1 MLTLT
6 RLVSWRYLRRRTLR
20 VALAMGSIA
29 LGVATFV
36 ASQSLNRSASQAMEA
51 SSTQLAGTADLQI
64 TNGRVGVDLGL
75 RVEVERVGGV
85 RAAVP
90 LLAEHVTVAAG
101 ENKHRALLLG
111 VDIGAEEL
119 VRGYGSSLQ
128 SRMQIDLVPLLNA
141 GFLLNPGPIVLIG
154 DGLRQELDLPGDTR
168 NFRILTPQGVKT
180 AWIGGTLDLRETA
193 AAVGGK
199 IILVQLPAALECV
212 GRADPAR
219 VTRMDVVL
227 QEGADREAVKEALQ
241 AALGSRASVHA
252 PKLRDTGLED
262 AIAGVQ
268 VGLSLGATI
277 ALFVGVFLV
286 YNSLAVTVAERRHD
300 IGILRAL
307 GATRNQV
314 RGLFMVEALILG
326 AIGSTLGILAGLG
339 LARLCLGT
347 VAKVIRQQFSAI
359 ELPAVVLAP
368 DQVGWALLA
377 GMGVSLLAS
386 LAPAVAAA
394 AEPPSDALRRVPV
407 QFHPLRSWWPLLAGL
422 LLAGIGVLFFYQRDL
437 VGDLLGRRVGTYGSA
452 YLIGLAFML
461 MTPFLARLGVKLL
474 YPLAQRFLGIGG
486 RLAADD
492 LARSPS
498 RTGLTVGALALGLAM
513 TIETAGVSMST
524 EVPLFEWLDRAIHAD
539 LFVTSGSAITGGGEH
554 TPLHESLQKELE
566 TDAETRTG
574 RPGWGDTA
582 IEEILPLRLTYVDYG
597 RDAATARVLI
607 YALPT
612 DIYRRRT
619 ALKVTSGHADAWDRL
634 SEPGPFVLISDNF
647 AVQHRVKAGDD
658 ISLPTRLGPTP
669 FHVLATIA
677 DYSWNRG
684 TIIMD
689 RDRYKEWF
697 DDPLVDSF
705 DLYLK
710 PGVDPEQVRQDIQK
724 RLGKQYD
731 LVILTRA
738 EFHQHIKT
746 MLDQFYSLV
755 YANGLMALAVSFLG
769 VANTLAISVLHRRR
783 EIGLLRSVGATRGQV
798 AWSVAAQ
805 ALLIGLLGIL
815 LGVGVG
821 VILQN
826 YVLHVLMVEEAGYFF
841 AALFPVTMTLV
852 TTAFVIGAAQIAAA
866 LPASQAAW
874 QSVSDAIAYE

>member
-1 MLTLT
+1 MLTLS
-6 RLVSWRYLRRRTLR
+6 RLVSWRYLRRRGLR
-20 VALAMGSIA
+20 VALAMASIA

-51 SSTQLAGTADLQI
+51 SSTQLAGKADLQV
-64 TNGRVGVDLGL
+64 TNGRIGVDLAL
-75 RVEVERVGGV
+75 RQTIEGSAGV

-111 VDIGAEEL
+111 VDIHSEEL

-128 SRMQIDLVPLLNA
+128 GRMQIDLRPLLNA
-141 GFLLNPGPIVLIG
+141 GFLLNPGPVVLIG
-154 DGLRQELDLPGDTR
+154 DGLREELALPKAKRD
-168 NFRILTPQGVKT
+168 FRILTPNGVRT

-199 IILVQLPAALECV
+199 IILMQLPAALDCV
-212 GRADPAR
+212 GRTNPAR
-219 VTRMDVVL
+219 ATRIDVVL
-227 QEGADREAVKEALQ
+227 ETGVDRDAVRDALQ
-241 AALGSRASVHA
+241 GALGDRASVHP

-268 VGLSLGATI
+268 VGLTLGATI

-314 RGLFMVEALILG
+314 RGLFVVEALILG
-326 AIGSTLGILAGLG
+326 AAGSGLGILGGLG

-347 VAKVIRQQFSAI
+347 VAQVIRQQFSAI
-359 ELPAVVLAP
+359 ELPAVVLAT
-368 DQVGWALLA
+368 DQIAWALLA

-386 LAPAVAAA
+386 LVPAAAAA
-394 AEPPSDALRRVPV
+394 AESPSDALRRVPV
-407 QFHPLRSWWPLLAGL
+407 QFQPLRSYWPLLAGV
-422 LLAGIGVLFFYQRDL
+422 LLAVLGVLVFYQRE
-437 VGDLLGRRVGTYGSA
+437 LLGRRAGTYVSA

-461 MTPFLARLGVKLL
+461 ATPFLARLGVRLL

-498 RTGLTVGALALGLAM
+498 RTGLTIGALALGLAM

-524 EVPLFEWLDRAIHAD
+524 EVPLFEWMDRAIHAD

-554 TPLHESLQKELE
+554 TPLHESLQDELQA
-566 TDAETRTG
+566 AEGRDTG
-574 RPGWGDTA
+574 IA
-582 IEEILPLRLTYVDYG
+582 EIMPLRLTYVDYG
-597 RDAATARVLI
+597 ESRVLV

-619 ALKVTSGHADAWDRL
+619 QLKVTSGVADAWERL
-634 SEPGPFVLISDNF
+634 SEPGPFLLVSDNF
-647 AVQHRVKAGDD
+647 AIQHGVKAEQEV
-658 ISLPTRLGPTP
+658 SLPTRKGPVD

-684 TIIMD
+684 TIILD
-689 RDRYKEWF
+689 RSRYKEWF

-710 PGVDPEQVRQDIQK
+710 PGADPEQVRRELLK
-724 RLGKQYD
+724 RLGTRYD

-738 EFHQHIKT
+738 EFHQHIKS

-783 EIGLLRSVGATRGQV
+783 EIGLLRSVGATRAQV
-798 AWSVAAQ
+798 AGSVAAQ
-805 ALLIGLLGIL
+805 ALLIGLLGIVL
-815 LGVGVG
+815 GIGVGV
-821 VILQN
+821 VLQT
-826 YVLHVLMVEEAGYFF
+826 YVLRVLMVEEAGYFF
-841 AALFPVTMTLV
+841 ASLFPLTMTLV
-852 TTAFVIGAAQIAAA
+852 ASAFVVGAAQVAAVV
-866 LPASQAAW
+866 PASQAAW